1 MESFDKFLDGLEFV
15 GIYVFKLFII
25 IAIVLFI
32 LIFIN
37 IFLKRFNFSWS
48 QKYVKKIDEIISS
61 ADGLKSIVKS
71 FEKLVNI
78 LFNAIAGVIN
88 LFALFIDV
96 TFISVNKFILSPL
109 EILINYMNF
118 WGKKF
123 EKFNDDLKQDLN
135 EDENS
140 GKVSNEKKD
149 SLTQDQQNSKN
160 EEDNILDKIF
170 DKKSKGNK

>member
-1 MESFDKFLDGLEFV
+1 MENFDKFWSGLSFL
-15 GIYVFKLFII
+15 GLQLFKLFII
-25 IAIVLFI
+25 IALLLFI
-32 LIFIN
+32 LVFIN

-78 LFNAIAGVIN
+78 LFNAVAGIIN

-123 EKFNDDLKQDLN
+123 ENFNNKLKKDWN
-135 EDENS
+135 ENEGKSTTEVPENN
-140 GKVSNEKKD
+140 NEKKD
-149 SLTQDQQNSKN
+149 KENEQDDIL
-160 EEDNILDKIF
+160 DNIF
-170 DKKSKGNK
+170 NNKSGGFK

>member
-1 MESFDKFLDGLEFV
+1 MENFDKFLTGLGFI
-15 GIYVFKLFII
+15 GIYILKLFIV

-32 LIFIN
+32 LVFIN

-61 ADGLKSIVKS
+61 ADGLKSVVKS

-88 LFALFIDV
+88 LFALLVDV

-109 EILINYMNF
+109 ETVINYMNF

-123 EKFNDDLKQDLN
+123 EKFNEELKNDLN
-135 EDENS
+135 RDENTT
-140 GKVSNEKKD
+140 KVSQSNNLKKD
-149 SLTQDQQNSKN
+149 IENEQDDIL
-160 EEDNILDKIF
+160 DNIF
-170 DKKSKGNK
+170 NNKSKGEK

>member
-1 MESFDKFLDGLEFV
+1 MENFDKFLTGLGFI
-15 GIYVFKLFII
+15 GIYILKLFIV

-32 LIFIN
+32 LVFIN

-61 ADGLKSIVKS
+61 ADGLKSVVKS

-88 LFALFIDV
+88 LFALLVDV

-109 EILINYMNF
+109 EMVINYMNF

-123 EKFNDDLKQDLN
+123 EKFNEDLKNDLN
-135 EDENS
+135 RDENTT
-140 GKVSNEKKD
+140 KVSQNNNLKKD
-149 SLTQDQQNSKN
+149 NEQDDIL
-160 EEDNILDKIF
+160 DNIF
-170 DKKSKGNK
+170 NNKSKGEK

>member
-1 MESFDKFLDGLEFV
+1 MENFDKFWSGLSFL
-15 GIYVFKLFII
+15 GLQLFKLFII
-25 IAIVLFI
+25 IALLLFI
-32 LIFIN
+32 LVFIN

-78 LFNAIAGVIN
+78 LFNAVAGIIN

-109 EILINYMNF
+109 EILIHYMNV
-118 WGKKF
+118 WGKKL
-123 EKFNDDLKQDLN
+123 ENFNNELKKDWN
-135 EDENS
+135 ENEGKSTTEVPENN
-140 GKVSNEKKD
+140 NEKKD
-149 SLTQDQQNSKN
+149 KENEQDDIL
-160 EEDNILDKIF
+160 DNIF
-170 DKKSKGNK
+170 NNKSGGFK